1 MVPHMHTSKGQAD
14 FSINSSR
21 AGRLLLLIPLPLS
34 RLDLRLTPILAP
46 ASTDDSSSLAIPQA
60 R

>member
-21 AGRLLLLIPLPLS
+21 AGRLLLLIPFSLS
-34 RLDLRLTPILAP
+34 RLDLRLIIHSNLG
-46 ASTDDSSSLAIPQA
+46 SRIH
-60 R
+60 